1 LPAERKSDAMLWKR
15 LPATNLKEKMMRSL
29 LLAAL
34 GIAAFSAT
42 MAVET
47 PKANAVVYCAAG
59 VYRAGCVA
67 RPGVASVRGVARR
80 TTRRVV
86 RRSDM
91 MLKHDISLLGQLDNG
106 LGFYRFSYSGSIA
119 R

>member
-1 LPAERKSDAMLWKR
+1 
-15 LPATNLKEKMMRSL
+15 MMRSL

-34 GIAAFSAT
+34 GITAFSAT

-47 PKANAVVYCAAG
+47 PEANAVGDCAAG

-67 RPGVASVRGVARR
+67 RPGVGSVRAVARR

-91 MLKHDISLLGQLDNG
+91 MLKHAISLRAHLANRLGL
-106 LGFYRFSYSGSIA
+106 LRFSYHVRHQAYVGV
-119 R
+119 